1 MKRKEVQMKLVSARI
16 PEALAHRLKVE
27 AAVRKVKQ
35 QDLIAAALVEYL
47 RAGKEAKRGDQ

>member
-1 MKRKEVQMKLVSARI
+1 MKLVSARI